1 MAVENLDVPHNTAL
15 KPTPIL
21 KLCRAMR
28 YIFCIL
34 VCLAAANIT
43 PLAQETARAS
53 VFEYAIVKWN
63 GTDRLYYSLPNQF
76 ELVQMKDRKV
86 PMPKD
91 AQPEEFW
98 LTYAANEM
106 AKQGWEAVNLNSRR
120 ILFRR
125 VKK

>member
-1 MAVENLDVPHNTAL
+1 MKYL
-15 KPTPIL
+15 
-21 KLCRAMR
+21 
-28 YIFCIL
+28 FCIL
-34 VCLAAANIT
+34 VCLAF
-43 PLAQETARAS
+43 AS
-53 VFEYAIVKWN
+53 VTPRAQDSARTITYEYAIVKWD
-63 GTDRLYYSLPNQF
+63 GPDRLYYNLPDQF

-86 PMPKD
+86 PIPKD

-98 LTYAANEM
+98 LAYAANEM

>member
-1 MAVENLDVPHNTAL
+1 MKYL
-15 KPTPIL
+15 
-21 KLCRAMR
+21 
-28 YIFCIL
+28 FCIL
-34 VCLAAANIT
+34 VCLA
-43 PLAQETARAS
+43 LAS
-53 VFEYAIVKWN
+53 VTPRAQDSARTIAIVKWD
-63 GTDRLYYSLPNQF
+63 GPDRLYYNLPDQF

-86 PMPKD
+86 PIPKD

-98 LTYAANEM
+98 LAYAANEM